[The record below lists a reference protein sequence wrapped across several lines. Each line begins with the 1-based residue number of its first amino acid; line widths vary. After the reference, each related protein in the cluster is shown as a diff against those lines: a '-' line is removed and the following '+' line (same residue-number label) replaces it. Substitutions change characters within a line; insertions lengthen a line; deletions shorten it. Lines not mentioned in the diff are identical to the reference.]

1 MLISRLVNGNILRD
15 SQQLRG
21 GQETNLSQ
29 IMNALLANTH
39 IPNKE
44 ILRFLFSDESESEAK
59 IICSRLRCLL
69 KKKKIHSAA

>member
-21 GQETNLSQ
+21 GQQSNLSQ
-29 IMNALLANTH
+29 IMNALLANTRT
-39 IPNKE
+39 PNKE
-44 ILRFLFSDESESEAK
+44 ILQFLFQMSRSQRQK

-69 KKKKIHSAA
+69 KKAHSAA